1 MFPGTS
7 GQISK
12 NRPLKLHLARADGR
26 NAITGYGPGYVE
38 INGNRY
44 ETSLVVLPA
53 SIEADWRPGPG
64 GDIGVESIA
73 FLASLEAEIILLG
86 TGIKQRFP
94 PPATLRPLIDAG
106 IGFEVMD
113 TFAACRTYNI
123 LVAENRRVAAAL
135 MI

>member
-1 MFPGTS
+1 MFPGTF

-12 NRPLKLHLARADGR
+12 TRPLKLHLASADGR
-26 NAITGYGPGYVE
+26 NAITGYGSGYVE

-44 ETSLVVLPA
+44 ESNLVVLPG
-53 SIEADWRPGPG
+53 SIETDWKPGPG
-64 GDIGVESIA
+64 GDIGVESVA
-73 FLASLEAEIILLG
+73 FLASLEAEIVLLG
-86 TGIKQRFP
+86 TGIEQRFP

-123 LVAENRRVAAAL
+123 LVAEDRRVAAAL
-135 MI
+135 LI

>member
-1 MFPGTS
+1 MFPGMS

-12 NRPLKLHLARADGR
+12 IRPLKLHLASTDGR

-38 INGNRY
+38 INGNRH
-44 ETSLVVLPA
+44 ESSLVVLPV
-53 SIEADWRPGPG
+53 SIETDWKPDPD
-64 GDIGVESIA
+64 GDIGVESVA
-73 FLASLEAEIILLG
+73 FLASLEAEIVLLG

-123 LVAENRRVAAAL
+123 LVAEDRLVAAAL
-135 MI
+135 LI